1 MHFHSR
7 RHQAQQF
14 SEKVVCRCARGKWH
28 LFLVYSSCKALLE
41 KAGFAPPGQKKIDR
55 LQVGCSKLTGIP
67 GVACLD
73 LHSHTF
79 KQTSPHMREDIQSYA
94 LVHKHPD
101 PYLLPPS
108 SETLSMNQS
117 TNSKEEN
124 MSSLGGHRPYSP
136 VTVGMQ
142 ECVSPGS
149 LSVHIWFFLLC
160 ICDFYDT
167 GNPLWNNAVCFL
179 VSA

>member
-94 LVHKHPD
+94 LVHKHLD

-108 SETLSMNQS
+108 L
-117 TNSKEEN
+117 K
-124 MSSLGGHRPYSP
+124 P
-136 VTVGMQ
+136 
-142 ECVSPGS
+142 
-149 LSVHIWFFLLC
+149 
-160 ICDFYDT
+160 
-167 GNPLWNNAVCFL
+167 
-179 VSA
+179 